1 MEKTMPDAAIRS
13 RLEAA
18 IDANWE
24 QQIAWLRQIV
34 SFPSLRGREGPCQDW
49 IARSFAARG
58 WSVDRYTLD
67 QVSMDHLPG
76 HSPVMDTDYSRA
88 VQVVATVRP
97 PVVKGRSLILQGH
110 VDVVPAGPEEMWT
123 TKPFDPVVKDGLL
136 YGRGANDMKQG
147 VSAMVFAMDALRG
160 AGLAPAADVYVE
172 TVTEE
177 ECTGNGALSTL
188 ARGYRAEACLIPEPT
203 ANILARASVGVMWF
217 RLRVRGV
224 PVHVARAQTGSNAI
238 MSAYVLINA
247 VYALTAEINE
257 RAKTHE
263 WYKDVP
269 DPVKFNPGVIR
280 GGDWGSS
287 TPSWCEVDC
296 RIGLLPGTTL
306 EEARSEV
313 LRTVAAAARADNF
326 LANNPPEVIW
336 NGFQADAHVLQ
347 PGSEAEAVLGQVHEE
362 VLGEKMT
369 ARLGTAVNDT
379 RFYDLY
385 YNVKALCYGPGG
397 EMSHGF
403 DEYADLAT
411 LKKTTLVIAGF
422 IADWCGTV
430 ELEARPA

>member
-1 MEKTMPDAAIRS
+1 MHAADLS
-13 RLEAA
+13 ARLSAA
-18 IDANWE
+18 VDANWE
-24 QQIAWLRQIV
+24 RQVDWLKQLV
-34 SFPSLRGREGPCQDW
+34 SFPSLRGQEGPCQDW
-49 IARSFAARG
+49 IARSFAERG

-67 QVSMDHLPG
+67 QVDTEHLPG
-76 HSPVMDTDYSRA
+76 HSPVMDTDYTRA

-97 PVVKGRSLILQGH
+97 PVTKGRSLILQGH
-110 VDVVPAGPEEMWT
+110 VDVVPAGPSEMWT
-123 TKPFDPVVKDGLL
+123 HPPFSPVVKDGYL

-147 VSAMVFAMDALRG
+147 VSAMVFAMDALRS

-203 ANILARASVGVMWF
+203 ANVLSRASVGVMWF
-217 RLRVRGV
+217 RLRVRGI
-224 PVHVARAQTGSNAI
+224 PVHVAHAQTGSNAI
-238 MSAYVLINA
+238 MSAYVLIQA
-247 VYALTAEINE
+247 IYDLTARINE

-263 WYKDVP
+263 WYKDVA

-287 TPSWCEVDC
+287 TPAWCEVDC

-306 EEARSEV
+306 EQARNEV
-313 LRTVAAAARADNF
+313 LATVAAAARGDHF

-336 NGFQADAHVLQ
+336 NGFQADAHVLH
-347 PGSEAEAVLGQVHEE
+347 PGSEAEAVLGRVHEE
-362 VLGEKMT
+362 MLGTKMV

-397 EMSHGF
+397 EGSHGF
-403 DEYADLAT
+403 DERAELAK
-411 LKKTTLVIAGF
+411 LKTTTVIIAKF
-422 IADWCGTV
+422 IAEWCGTH
-430 ELEARPA
+430 EIASLAA

>member
-1 MEKTMPDAAIRS
+1 MPDHDLKT
-13 RLEAA
+13 RLAAA
-18 IDANWE
+18 IDANWDR
-24 QQIAWLRQIV
+24 QVAWLKQLV
-34 SFPSLRGREGPCQDW
+34 SFPSLRGQEGPCQDW
-49 IARSFAARG
+49 IARGFAERG

-76 HSPVMDTDYSRA
+76 HSPVMDTDYTRA

-97 PVVKGRSLILQGH
+97 PTTKGRSLILQGH
-110 VDVVPAGPEEMWT
+110 VDVVPAGPAEMWT
-123 TKPFDPVVKDGLL
+123 RPPFEPVVRDGYL

-147 VSAMVFAMDALRG
+147 VSAMVFAMDALRT

-203 ANILARASVGVMWF
+203 ANVLARASVGVMWF
-217 RLRVRGV
+217 RLRVRGI
-224 PVHVARAQTGSNAI
+224 PVHVAHAQTGSNAI

-247 VYALTAEINE
+247 IYELTARINE
-257 RAKTHE
+257 RARTHE

-287 TPSWCEVDC
+287 TPAWCEVDC

-306 EEARSEV
+306 EEARDEV
-313 LRTVAAAARADNF
+313 LRTVAEAARGDHF

-336 NGFQADAHVLQ
+336 NGFQADAHVLH
-347 PGSEAEAVLGQVHEE
+347 PGSEAEAVLGQVHQDI
-362 VLGEKMT
+362 LGTKMT

-397 EMSHGF
+397 QGSHGF
-403 DEYADLAT
+403 DERADLAM
-411 LKKTTLVIAGF
+411 LKQTTLIIAGF

-430 ELEARPA
+430 EIATM

>member
-1 MEKTMPDAAIRS
+1 VTDAALKA

-18 IDANWE
+18 IDANWDR
-24 QQIAWLRQIV
+24 QVAWLKQLV

-49 IARSFAARG
+49 IARDFSARG

-67 QVSMDHLPG
+67 EVGMDHLPG
-76 HSPVMDTDYSRA
+76 HSPVMDTDYTRA

-97 PVVKGRSLILQGH
+97 PETKGRSLILQGH
-110 VDVVPAGPEEMWT
+110 VDVVPAGPAEMWT
-123 TKPFDPVVKDGLL
+123 HPPFDPVVRDGFL

-147 VSAMVFAMDALRG
+147 VSSMVFAMDALRT
-160 AGLAPAADVYVE
+160 AGLAPTADVYVQ

-203 ANILARASVGVMWF
+203 ANILSRASVGVMWF

-224 PVHVARAQTGSNAI
+224 PVHVATAQTGSNAI
-238 MSAYVLINA
+238 MSAYVLIQA
-247 VYALTAEINE
+247 LYGLTARINE

-263 WYKDVP
+263 WYREVE

-287 TPSWCEVDC
+287 TPAWCEVDC

-306 EEARSEV
+306 EEARAEV
-313 LRTVAAAARADNF
+313 LRTVAEAAGADNF

-347 PGSEAEAVLGQVHEE
+347 PGSEAEDALGRAHEQI
-362 VLGEKMT
+362 LGSKMP
-369 ARLGTAVNDT
+369 ARLSTAVNDT

-385 YNVKALCYGPGG
+385 YGVKALCYGPGG
-397 EMSHGF
+397 EGSHGF
-403 DEYADLAT
+403 DERADLAT
-411 LKKTTLVIAGF
+411 LKRTTLVIATF
-422 IADWCGTV
+422 IADWCGV
-430 ELEARPA
+430 AEIAPAKSRAS

>member
-1 MEKTMPDAAIRS
+1 MPDQNLKAKLAS
-13 RLEAA
+13 A

-24 QQIAWLRQIV
+24 RQVAWLKQLV
-34 SFPSLRGREGPCQDW
+34 SFPSLRGQEGPCQDW
-49 IARSFAARG
+49 IARGFAERG

-76 HSPVMDTDYSRA
+76 YSPVMDTDYARA

-97 PVVKGRSLILQGH
+97 PVTKGRSLILQGH
-110 VDVVPAGPEEMWT
+110 VDVVPAGPAEMWT
-123 TKPFDPVVKDGLL
+123 RPPFDPVIRDGYL

-147 VSAMVFAMDALRG
+147 VSAMVFAMDALRT

-217 RLRVRGV
+217 RLRVRGI
-224 PVHVARAQTGSNAI
+224 PVHVAHAQTGSNAI

-247 VYALTAEINE
+247 IYALTARINE

-263 WYKDVP
+263 WYKDVA

-287 TPSWCEVDC
+287 TPAWCEVDC
-296 RIGLLPGTTL
+296 RIGLLPGTSL
-306 EEARSEV
+306 E
-313 LRTVAAAARADNF
+313 AARAEVLNAVAEAARGDHF

-347 PGSEAEAVLGQVHEE
+347 PGSEAEAVLGRVHEDI
-362 VLGEKMT
+362 
-369 ARLGTAVNDT
+369 LGTRGVAWV
-379 RFYDLY
+379 R
-385 YNVKALCYGPGG
+385 
-397 EMSHGF
+397 
-403 DEYADLAT
+403 
-411 LKKTTLVIAGF
+411 
-422 IADWCGTV
+422 
-430 ELEARPA
+430 